1 MATKQLRE
9 NRKMR
14 LITVATAAMLV
25 VLAGAGIAGASVVTI
40 SITLDN
46 PAVNPGE
53 STTYEVKA
61 IVADNYWAFPSYP
74 AYDLK
79 GGLASF
85 LVNMNYSSTD
95 GGVAHHKE
103 GSGPPP
109 LFLPNGKAA
118 AVIQAPF
125 TALTQSGDILPGS
138 GGTDGVKN
146 TFGTQ
151 PLISP
156 ANGFDY
162 VGNPPGYQTMV
173 GYETEV
179 LLFTGTIEA
188 VAAGTVDIGLDWVPN
203 ANDPTMAVYKLDTTT
218 GAYSGQPDTVVLN
231 GATLTV
237 IPEPTTI
244 GLLGF
249 GIVALLRRR
258 RQA

>member
-1 MATKQLRE
+1 METKQTRE

-14 LITVATAAMLV
+14 SITVATAAMLV

-40 SITLDN
+40 TITLDN

-53 STTYEVKA
+53 STPYTVKA
-61 IVADNYWAFPSYP
+61 KVTDNFWPFPDYP

-85 LVNMNYSSTD
+85 LVNMDYSSTN
-95 GGVAHHKE
+95 GGVAHHAE

-109 LFLPNGKAA
+109 GFLPNGKAA
-118 AVIQAPF
+118 AAVQSPF
-125 TALTQSGDILPGS
+125 TALTQNGDIVPGS
-138 GGTDGVKN
+138 GGTGGVKN

-162 VGNPPGYQTMV
+162 VGNDPGYQTMV

-179 LLFTGTIEA
+179 VLFTGTIEA
-188 VAAGTVDIGLDWVPN
+188 VAAGTVDIGLGWVPN
-203 ANDPTMAVYKLDTTT
+203 AADPTMAVYKLNTTT